1 MSRCFRSSAMIIEK
15 ELYDRCCRAYQR
27 VIVELEEKLSAIN
40 APEDEIPILKQ
51 CFSII
56 MEVSQSYLL
65 PKEY

>member
-1 MSRCFRSSAMIIEK
+1 MIIQK

-27 VIVELEEKLSAIN
+27 VIDELEEKLIAIN
-40 APEDEIPILKQ
+40 APEDKIPILKQ

-65 PKEY
+65 PNEYWRYCLDYLK